1 MRDSIRWGF
10 AACKRGTPNGAPMR
24 NTVELVSCLFV
35 ALIALISMG
44 TAQAQSISTGSVAIT
59 SMGCGMAGPAGTAGS
74 VCWVYISG
82 PNVGPAA
89 CSTNSIR
96 WDPGASP
103 NGQVAVAQ
111 LTAAY
116 LVGQHVSFVLYDT
129 CWAEWPSYPTIWFYS
144 LQ

>member
-1 MRDSIRWGF
+1 MKTEANNHRTAGF
-10 AACKRGTPNGAPMR
+10 SVLA
-24 NTVELVSCLFV
+24 SCLFLV
-35 ALIALISMG
+35 LLALVSMG
-44 TAQAQSISTGSVAIT
+44 KAQAQSISTGPVTIT
-59 SMGCGMAGPAGTAGS
+59 SMGCGMAGPSGGVGAA
-74 VCWVYISG
+74 CWVYVSG

-89 CSTNSIR
+89 CSTTSIR

-116 LVGQHVSFVLYDT
+116 LTGQRVNFVLYDS

-144 LQ
+144 LQP